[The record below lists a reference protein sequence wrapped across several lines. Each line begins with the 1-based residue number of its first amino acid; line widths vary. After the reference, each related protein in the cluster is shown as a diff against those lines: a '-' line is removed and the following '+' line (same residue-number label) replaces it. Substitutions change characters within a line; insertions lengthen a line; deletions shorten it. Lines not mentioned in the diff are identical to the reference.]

1 MQGAVELRSALQA
14 LYCSTDSEERHAAD
28 LWLRGFSAQDG
39 AWQLLAELLADPA
52 GAQHVSAR
60 FFAATSLRHCC
71 QRQPGVVQ
79 PAALASLAPLLV
91 QQLAAAAA
99 AGCWHTRNQ
108 LAAAL
113 ATVAVRAPAWPEAE
127 VLPQLMALAQ
137 GALQGSGS
145 GGGEWQQLALL
156 RLLSALA
163 EAACSKDVG
172 MHPQRRAALTAA
184 LAAASQP
191 LDTVKQALAPGSTPA
206 VQVAALQL
214 LQAWCALG
222 QPPAGAE
229 DSTALWQQLHAA
241 ALHPEMGGPAAE
253 ALAALYA
260 ACQAGYSGAASDSP
274 QLARRRHQLLGV
286 LLSLLP
292 GWAAEL
298 QQALAQAQQPHQ
310 QARLL
315 FAALTVLGA
324 AARAADSQAGTL
336 PAPAAAAAAEAV
348 HLAAEVALASLQH
361 PQLEVTLAALQLW
374 DEQLERWKGS
384 GAAASGAAH
393 SGAAAGACTLQQRS
407 ALLAQLCGALL
418 QRMALPADLPAAVCT
433 ADARDL
439 PDGVQKLQV
448 RREVGDTFRAAA
460 DCLGP
465 RQTRQQLL
473 QLAGEAAVAGA
484 PLQQECCLYAANLIW
499 GRQRSPEAHEAAE
512 EVRQAAAAVAAAL
525 RPATP
530 KLAGTALTL
539 LGGMAEQLPALVQRE
554 AVVKGPNGR
563 QQGSGLLARLLEVLL
578 QLVQLPSDEKLSRN
592 AATCCYRLTG
602 SRQLAAALAAQ
613 HPGWGEALCGC
624 FAAAGGMHQRP
635 QEGEDLSTAQFL
647 LVTICRLS
655 AAAAGEAG
663 GAPHSQQCAA
673 LLRQLL
679 GQMAAAA
686 DAALDAAA
694 AAPPGGAQHQRQ
706 LEQAALQVESIAVA
720 IEAVANSC
728 SSAAQGDRGGAAG
741 LQYLPVLLTSIE
753 RVLRRVAAA
762 GCAAQQVP
770 DPGRGQPRQP
780 QQHLLHHLA
789 AAVAPTPA
797 AGTGLDLLHP
807 LVAAPQHPCVLQT
820 LAQLASSRLGGGSS
834 SSGSGPSQQL
844 QAAARSSLQAAAVE
858 HGSDP
863 DWQPAILA
871 LGESCVRWLPA
882 VAADGATLD
891 ALLCTAQH
899 SMRSFHREAC
909 ERAVQ
914 FAEALCCVG
923 CPPRHS
929 RADGASAAPSPP
941 HATQPPAAAAAAAAA
956 AHQHLRR
963 CLDAGLGSQ
972 LVLGLLLA
980 ASGTMPAYMMAPVAE
995 VLHRTWQAVGTD
1007 RFDAWLREAAL
1018 QLAGGGE
1025 APWRR
1030 WKAEA
1035 QAAALRE
1042 LLAEPCLHD
1051 ARRFKRLLKVFCGGK
1066 KKGRVGDPPA
1076 RGGG

>member
-1 MQGAVELRSALQA
+1 M
-14 LYCSTDSEERHAAD
+14 
-28 LWLRGFSAQDG
+28 
-39 AWQLLAELLADPA
+39 
-52 GAQHVSAR
+52 
-60 FFAATSLRHCC
+60 
-71 QRQPGVVQ
+71 VQ

-439 PDGVQKLQV
+439 PDGVQKVSTAAAALDPPRVCGKLPGPASSCNAWPASSPLAPQLVPGEQSFCSPRACLPPRGRLELQV

-1007 RFDAWLREAAL
+1007 R
-1018 QLAGGGE
+1018 
-1025 APWRR
+1025 
-1030 WKAEA
+1030 
-1035 QAAALRE
+1035 
-1042 LLAEPCLHD
+1042 
-1051 ARRFKRLLKVFCGGK
+1051 
-1066 KKGRVGDPPA
+1066 
-1076 RGGG
+1076 

>member
-1 MQGAVELRSALQA
+1 M
-14 LYCSTDSEERHAAD
+14 
-28 LWLRGFSAQDG
+28 
-39 AWQLLAELLADPA
+39 
-52 GAQHVSAR
+52 
-60 FFAATSLRHCC
+60 
-71 QRQPGVVQ
+71 VQ

-145 GGGEWQQLALL
+145 GSGEWQQLALL

-260 ACQAGYSGAASDSP
+260 ACQAGGSGAASDSP
-274 QLARRRHQLLGV
+274 QLARRRHQLLSL

-298 QQALAQAQQPHQ
+298 QQALAQAQQLHQ

-324 AARAADSQAGTL
+324 AAGAADSQAGTL

-348 HLAAEVALASLQH
+348 HLAAEVALAALQH

-407 ALLAQLCGALL
+407 ALLARLCGALL

-439 PDGVQKLQV
+439 PDGVQKVSTAAATLDPPRVCGKLPGPASSCNAWPASSPLAPQLVPGEQSFCSPRACLPPRGRLELQV

-554 AVVKGPNGR
+554 AAVKGPNGR

-655 AAAAGEAG
+655 AAAVGKAG

-728 SSAAQGDRGGAAG
+728 SSAAQGDQGGAAG

-753 RVLRRVAAA
+753 GVLRRVAVA

-780 QQHLLHHLA
+780 QQHLLLQATCHLA

-871 LGESCVRWLPA
+871 LGESCVRWVPA

-1007 RFDAWLREAAL
+1007 R
-1018 QLAGGGE
+1018 
-1025 APWRR
+1025 
-1030 WKAEA
+1030 
-1035 QAAALRE
+1035 
-1042 LLAEPCLHD
+1042 
-1051 ARRFKRLLKVFCGGK
+1051 
-1066 KKGRVGDPPA
+1066 
-1076 RGGG
+1076 